1 MGMLAGDTARAKVA
15 SPSLSTNQPQEPPPE
30 LPARSEALQV
40 GNGVKRARRRSAE
53 SR

>member
-30 LPARSEALQV
+30 LPARSEALQ
-40 GNGVKRARRRSAE
+40 GGQWCQTRPQAFG
-53 SR
+53 